1 VPYIWIPKIPHR
13 KRREMEKVVEHVVES
28 ATKGMEKV
36 GSGAQERRAVE
47 SGASG
52 GTGGYLDERKL
63 GEFAGKARGDEHG
76 RVAVVKGEG
85 GQVYLKAGH
94 EEVEIKRSKFTVAN
108 LVTGEKKKI

>member
-1 VPYIWIPKIPHR
+1 MPYIWIPKIPHR

-28 ATKGMEKV
+28 ATKGMEKL
-36 GSGAQERRAVE
+36 GSGAQESR
-47 SGASG
+47 S
-52 GTGGYLDERKL
+52 GGYLDEKKL
-63 GEFAGKARGDEHG
+63 SEFAGKARVDEHG
-76 RVAVVKGEG
+76 RVSVVKGEG

>member
-1 VPYIWIPKIPHR
+1 
-13 KRREMEKVVEHVVES
+13 MEKVVEHVVES
-28 ATKGMEKV
+28 ATKGMERE
-36 GSGAQERRAVE
+36 GSGAQGRRAVE
-47 SGASG
+47 SGS
-52 GTGGYLDERKL
+52 GGYLDERKL
-63 GEFAGKARGDEHG
+63 SEFAGKARGDEHG

>member
-13 KRREMEKVVEHVVES
+13 KRKEMEKVVEHVVES

-47 SGASG
+47 G
-52 GTGGYLDERKL
+52 GSGGYLDERKL

>member
-1 VPYIWIPKIPHR
+1 VPYIWIPRIPHR

-28 ATKGMEKV
+28 ATKGMERV
-36 GSGAQERRAVE
+36 ERRAE
-47 SGASG
+47 ENRF
-52 GTGGYLDERKL
+52 GGYLDEKKL
-63 GEFAGKARGDEHG
+63 SELAGRARADEHG

-108 LVTGEKKKI
+108 LETGEKKKI

>member
-1 VPYIWIPKIPHR
+1 MPYIWIPKIPHR

-28 ATKGMEKV
+28 ATKGMEKLGSGAQ
-36 GSGAQERRAVE
+36 GSGAQESR
-47 SGASG
+47 S
-52 GTGGYLDERKL
+52 GGYLDERKL
-63 GEFAGKARGDEHG
+63 SEIAGKARVDEAG
-76 RVAVVKGEG
+76 RVSVVKGEG

>member
-1 VPYIWIPKIPHR
+1 MPYIWIPKIPHR

-36 GSGAQERRAVE
+36 RSEAQRIEARGSG
-47 SGASG
+47 S
-52 GTGGYLDERKL
+52 GGYLDERKL
-63 GEFAGKARGDEHG
+63 SEMAGKARVDEAG

-94 EEVEIKRSKFTVAN
+94 EEVEIKRSKFMVAN